1 MVVFTVIYE
10 LIISVLIFSALFVT
24 GKLIYKKLN
33 KNGSRILNPLE
44 YFPEEEIQ
52 TLSQFFYL
60 VMMLVFFVLIL
71 YIIVSHG
78 NDLVGIALV
87 QVIVSLYVALT
98 LDYSSLKNKILFFMI
113 IPYETIVFLV
123 FNESLLIWPVYV
135 MHILVYVY
143 LIKLYF
149 DKFRRYTE
157 TNSLGI
163 TIILLFAIIFS
174 SFIVTCIAKSVDP
187 LSSLVMVSNAFTSN
201 GYAILG
207 STSIGKLTAIV
218 LVWGGYTI
226 SGVGTATLT
235 AAILTRQ
242 NHKREEELKKH
253 FNKRMDEMESLI
265 KNNKE

>member
-1 MVVFTVIYE
+1 
-10 LIISVLIFSALFVT
+10 LIFSALFVA

-33 KNGSRILNPLE
+33 KTGSRILNPLE

-52 TLSQFFYL
+52 TLKQVFYL

-71 YIIVSHG
+71 YLIISHG
-78 NDLVGIALV
+78 HDLVGIALV

-143 LIKLYF
+143 LIKLHF
-149 DKFRRYTE
+149 DKFRRYTK

-174 SFIVTCIAKSVDP
+174 SFIVTCIAESVDP

-201 GYAILG
+201 GYTILG
-207 STSIGKLTAIV
+207 NTSVGKLTSLV